1 MHTVELF
8 QHRNLILRLFLYKE
22 IVKRST
28 FALLQTPKRSRSR
41 ILDCCDNFFGRLEST
56 PIADRKN
63 ILVHVKS
70 TCKLIE
76 KKGWKIENI
85 WPGVDPNILATG
97 GATTGYA
104 NTGRSV
110 PRSNPGDFST
120 QTL

>member
-1 MHTVELF
+1 MCKWDFPCSV
-8 QHRNLILRLFLYKE
+8 
-22 IVKRST
+22 
-28 FALLQTPKRSRSR
+28 AAW
-41 ILDCCDNFFGRLEST
+41 LEPN

-63 ILVHVKS
+63 ILDHVKS

-76 KKGWKIENI
+76 KKGWKMENI

-110 PRSNPGDFST
+110 PRSNPGDLF
-120 QTL
+120 